1 MSIDDDNPL
10 PTEQNAEFHNKQML
24 SIDSIETIAEDTNE
38 MRNSVKR
45 LATGFTIAYI
55 ILFFPFFYMGL
66 FSSMTFDNPRMTVPV
81 GLSIMFFIFLIP
93 FSIPISIYLMWSR
106 YLRGQYQKTR
116 IFCVLPFFTFIGV
129 SFIVEVLR
137 ALLRYFVP
145 L

>member
-1 MSIDDDNPL
+1 MSIDDNPL
-10 PTEQNAEFHNKQML
+10 PIEKNTQFNKAETP
-24 SIDSIETIAEDTNE
+24 SIDSIETIVEDTNE
-38 MRNSVKR
+38 IRNSVRR

-66 FSSMTFDNPRMTVPV
+66 FSCMTFDNPRMTVPV

-93 FSIPISIYLMWSR
+93 FSMPVSIYLMWSR
-106 YLRGQYQKTR
+106 YFRGQYQKTR
-116 IFCVLPFFTFIGV
+116 IFCALPFFTFIAV
-129 SFIVEVLR
+129 SIIVEVLR